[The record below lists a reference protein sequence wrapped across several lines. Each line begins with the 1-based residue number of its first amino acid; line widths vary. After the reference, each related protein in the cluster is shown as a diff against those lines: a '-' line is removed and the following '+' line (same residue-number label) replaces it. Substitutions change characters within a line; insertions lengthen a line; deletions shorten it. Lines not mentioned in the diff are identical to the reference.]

1 MKQLIFTL
9 ILLASFIAHAEQSP
23 WDYKLPFKEAAVE
36 YKVDGS
42 MKGSKTI
49 YIRDYGRTS
58 ATYTNTS
65 MSMFGIQQ
73 KQQEIVIATPDWVYS
88 YDLIARQG
96 SKQVNPTKLFNEE
109 YAKLSKSDQKKVMAN
124 AEKFGVSS
132 VEGLQGKVQKGAVK
146 FLGYEC
152 DVTNAM
158 GTEVYSIADTGFPLK
173 MTSQTMGVSYSEEA
187 ISIKKGAV
195 SDDKF
200 SHPKGIKAVHNKQ
213 ADAMMRTQVK
223 SIISQLRSGEM
234 SQTQGSNQQMGIPS
248 SQPGNGSEN
257 DLSTEEMQ
265 QLQKMMQM
273 FGGGQ

>member
-1 MKQLIFTL
+1 MKRLVFTL
-9 ILLASFIAHAEQSP
+9 MLLASFIVHAEQSP
-23 WDYKLPFKEAAVE
+23 WDYKLPFKEATVE

-42 MKGSKTI
+42 MKGSKVI

-58 ATYTNTS
+58 ATHTNTS

-73 KQQEIVIATPDWVYS
+73 KQQEIVIATPEWVNS

-109 YAKLSKSDQKKVMAN
+109 YAKLSAADQKKVMTN
-124 AEKFGVSS
+124 AEKYGVSS
-132 VEGLQGKVQKGAVK
+132 IEGLQGEVQKKAAK

-173 MTSQTMGVSYSEEA
+173 MTSQTMGVKYSEEA
-187 ISIKKGAV
+187 ISIKKGEV

-223 SIISQLRSGEM
+223 SMINQLRSGEM
-234 SQTQGSNQQMGIPS
+234 SQTPRSNQSMGMPGGQPS
-248 SQPGNGSEN
+248 NDPEN
-257 DLSTEEMQ
+257 NLSNEEMQ